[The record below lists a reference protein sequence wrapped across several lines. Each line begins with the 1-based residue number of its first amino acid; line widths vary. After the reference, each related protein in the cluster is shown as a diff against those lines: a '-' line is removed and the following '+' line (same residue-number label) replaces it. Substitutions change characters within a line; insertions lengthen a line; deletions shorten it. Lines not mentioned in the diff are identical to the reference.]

1 MHTFQDISRTLIT
14 KKNNDSKKNGQIE
27 TLEIQEMNDK
37 NEIILDEKNENI
49 LNEKNP
55 T

>member
-14 KKNNDSKKNGQIE
+14 EKNNDLKKNGQIE

-37 NEIILDEKNENI
+37 NEIILDEKMKI
-49 LNEKNP
+49 F
-55 T
+55 